1 MGQPLLVTD
10 FNRMCDQ
17 VCDIIITMVPFT
29 SFTDP
34 CASRP
39 CLNGGVCNVTVN
51 GFECACLAD
60 FTGDRCENGKFT
72 DFTAEL

>member
-1 MGQPLLVTD
+1 ME
-10 FNRMCDQ
+10 
-17 VCDIIITMVPFT
+17 PFT